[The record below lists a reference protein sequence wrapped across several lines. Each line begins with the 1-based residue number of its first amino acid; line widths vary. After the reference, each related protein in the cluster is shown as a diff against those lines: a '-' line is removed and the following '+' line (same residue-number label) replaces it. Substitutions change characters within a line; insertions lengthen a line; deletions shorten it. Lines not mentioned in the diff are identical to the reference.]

1 MNVPNFAMAAVI
13 VLPRSSLRA
22 PIALGAVCILLF
34 SSSLVVGQPPLIST
48 TLDPVELLRKSVQNE
63 VKSANDDSTRF
74 LFRGIKTTPK
84 GSTTRIYVETKD
96 ATAGMVVAYNG
107 NPLTS
112 EQRRDEE
119 ARFGRFAT
127 NPEELRKK
135 RQQEKE
141 NAENS
146 LRITRALPEAFLY
159 EYAGEE
165 QGSPGMGRPGSTLV
179 KLKFQPNPKYE
190 PPSRVEEILTGMQG
204 YILLDPVHYRIASID
219 GTLFKE
225 VGFGWGILGH
235 LDRGGRFFVQ
245 QQQVD
250 DNLWEISSMTLN
262 FTGRI
267 LMFKSLNINST
278 EVFSGFKRV
287 PSDITF
293 AQALELL
300 KKEQDN

>member
-1 MNVPNFAMAAVI
+1 MNLPDFVMAVPL
-13 VLPRSSLRA
+13 LPCSSLPAR
-22 PIALGAVCILLF
+22 IASGAFFGLLF
-34 SSSLVVGQPPLIST
+34 ASSLVVGQPASISASY
-48 TLDPVELLRKSVQNE
+48 DPAEMVRKSVQNE
-63 VKSANDDSTRF
+63 VKSANDDTRF

-107 NPLTS
+107 NPLTP

-119 ARFGRFAT
+119 ARFGRFVT

-141 NAENS
+141 NSENS
-146 LRITRALPEAFLY
+146 LRITRALPDAFLY

-179 KLKFQPNPKYE
+179 KLKFHPNPKYE
-190 PPSRVEEILTGMQG
+190 PPSHVEEILTGMQG
-204 YILLDPVHYRIASID
+204 YILVDPVHHRIASID

-235 LDRGGRFFVQ
+235 LNRGGRFFVQ

-262 FTGRI
+262 FTGKI
-267 LMFKSLNINST
+267 LMFKSLNITST

-300 KKEQDN
+300 KKEQGN

>member
-1 MNVPNFAMAAVI
+1 MAAALL
-13 VLPRSSLRA
+13 LPRCSHPLR
-22 PIALGAVCILLF
+22 IVFWVIWILLCA
-34 SSSLVVGQPPLIST
+34 SNLDGQPASISASY
-48 TLDPVELLRKSVQNE
+48 DPAEMVRKSVQNE
-63 VKSANDDSTRF
+63 VKSANDGSTRF
-74 LFRGIKTTPK
+74 LFHGIKTTPK

-107 NPLTS
+107 NPLTP

-119 ARFGRFAT
+119 ARFGRFVT

-141 NAENS
+141 NSENS
-146 LRITRALPEAFLY
+146 LRITRALPDAFLY

-190 PPSRVEEILTGMQG
+190 PPSHVEEILTGMQG
-204 YILLDPVHYRIASID
+204 YILVDPVHHRIASID

-235 LDRGGRFFVQ
+235 LNRGGRFFVQ

-262 FTGRI
+262 FTGKI
-267 LMFKSLNINST
+267 LMFKNLNINST

-287 PSDITF
+287 PPDITF
-293 AQALELL
+293 AQALEII
-300 KKEQDN
+300 KKEQGN

>member
-1 MNVPNFAMAAVI
+1 MNVPNFVMAAVI
-13 VLPRSSLRA
+13 LLPRSSLRA

-34 SSSLVVGQPPLIST
+34 SSSLVVGQPPSISA

-204 YILLDPVHYRIASID
+204 YILLDPVHHRIASID
-219 GTLFKE
+219 GTFFKE

-287 PSDITF
+287 PSDISF

-300 KKEQDN
+300 KKEQGN

>member
-1 MNVPNFAMAAVI
+1 MSVPNFVMSAALL
-13 VLPRSSLRA
+13 LPRCSHPLR
-22 PIALGAVCILLF
+22 IVFWVIWILLCA
-34 SSSLVVGQPPLIST
+34 SNLYGQPASISAT
-48 TLDPVELLRKSVQNE
+48 YDPAELVRKSVHNE
-63 VKSANDDSTRF
+63 VKFANDDTRF

-107 NPLTS
+107 NPLTP

-119 ARFGRFAT
+119 ARFGRFVT

-141 NAENS
+141 NSENS
-146 LRITRALPEAFLY
+146 LRITRALPDAFLY

-190 PPSRVEEILTGMQG
+190 PPSHVEEILTGMQG
-204 YILLDPVHYRIASID
+204 YILVDPVHHRIASID

-235 LDRGGRFFVQ
+235 LNRGGRFFVQ

-262 FTGRI
+262 FTGKI
-267 LMFKSLNINST
+267 LMFKNLNINST

-287 PSDITF
+287 PPDITF
-293 AQALELL
+293 AQALEII
-300 KKEQDN
+300 KKEQGN

>member
-1 MNVPNFAMAAVI
+1 
-13 VLPRSSLRA
+13 
-22 PIALGAVCILLF
+22 
-34 SSSLVVGQPPLIST
+34 
-48 TLDPVELLRKSVQNE
+48 
-63 VKSANDDSTRF
+63 
-74 LFRGIKTTPK
+74 
-84 GSTTRIYVETKD
+84 
-96 ATAGMVVAYNG
+96 
-107 NPLTS
+107 
-112 EQRRDEE
+112 
-119 ARFGRFAT
+119 
-127 NPEELRKK
+127 
-135 RQQEKE
+135 
-141 NAENS
+141 
-146 LRITRALPEAFLY
+146 
-159 EYAGEE
+159 
-165 QGSPGMGRPGSTLV
+165 MGRPGSTLV

-300 KKEQDN
+300 KKEQGN